1 MGYIITDTEGTG
13 LFETR
18 YPENHPDPE
27 KAGKTKPS
35 DDPGQPRMAEF
46 AAVLCDDDFNIES
59 TYQSYIQPVGWQN
72 SDRTPLLEMPEI
84 PLRVHGLSMDF
95 LREHGK
101 PVELALNVFTSAI
114 KEGRILVGFNQ
125 QHDGRQVRA
134 EIRHAGRRALGLSY
148 DMPDK
153 EVKAA
158 LKAGGHDDLFEETP
172 NICAMRSLSSGA
184 AKIALGKI
192 PKLNGKGGF
201 LGLVDAAAFFD
212 IPFASDRRHTALEDA
227 TVTAKVAQQLHIRGL
242 LLPAEVHYAK
252 DSPNRKVTPG
262 RE

>member
-72 SDRTPLLEMPEI
+72 ADRTPLLEMPEI
-84 PLRVHGLSMDF
+84 PLKVHGLSMDF

-134 EIRHAGRRALGLSY
+134 ELRHAG
-148 DMPDK
+148 M
-153 EVKAA
+153 
-158 LKAGGHDDLFEETP
+158 DDLFEETP

-212 IPFASDRRHTALEDA
+212 IPYAADRRHTALEDA